1 VVVPNRSR
9 LVGFTHPHTERRE
22 RETCGCAAAAGTP
35 HAATTSRHPEGG
47 TGRGISQAAPPIPR
61 RRQVGLEPPSTPK
74 SQISREGVYF
84 FCPNCGGPLW
94 GGRGLRGGGG
104 GGRTGGGI
112 GGSPIGASAC
122 NAREHSTAGF
132 VFEAFQKRGE
142 RSGSALEQVVVK
154 PSPTFSFS
162 GLLFSRRV
170 FEIWKGGENVT
181 RRGWADGELAIAASR
196 TSHPHTPHTLPLLH
210 NPQGERM
217 HPPSTSLSTSP
228 RVGNRA
234 ASRPAVCARAG
245 DYRNSRI

>member
-1 VVVPNRSR
+1 MFALISNLIADFPDNVILTIS
-9 LVGFTHPHTERRE
+9 LAWAQARR
-22 RETCGCAAAAGTP
+22 
-35 HAATTSRHPEGG
+35 
-47 TGRGISQAAPPIPR
+47 AP
-61 RRQVGLEPPSTPK
+61 
-74 SQISREGVYF
+74 
-84 FCPNCGGPLW
+84 CCH
-94 GGRGLRGGGG
+94 GLRAIVLG
-104 GGRTGGGI
+104 T
-112 GGSPIGASAC
+112 SVALLL
-122 NAREHSTAGF
+122 
-132 VFEAFQKRGE
+132 RGE

-181 RRGWADGELAIAASR
+181 RRGWADGELALAASR